1 MLFFIKHPFEC
12 QILALFLLKINPK
25 WQQNDFLFLLLLI
38 YYQYRPLY
46 CGHCN
51 NSEVI
56 YSDIWTGH
64 FYTCFRSLQSHVRK
78 TKPSK
83 SKKEVIWTYTET
95 SGVFFIWA
103 CTAFHWLYKF
113 STIVKLRLN
122 LTLRN
127 HSLFGKT
134 RCLKYFSK
142 KVKNLK

>member
-12 QILALFLLKINPK
+12 QMLALFFLKINPK
-25 WQQNDFLFLLLLI
+25 RQQNNFQFLLLLI

-95 SGVFFIWA
+95 SGFFYMSMYSFSPTLQI
-103 CTAFHWLYKF
+103 FH
-113 STIVKLRLN
+113 
-122 LTLRN
+122 
-127 HSLFGKT
+127 HSKIKT
-134 RCLKYFSK
+134 KSNTEEPQSFWK
-142 KVKNLK
+142 NKVS